1 MDTPAQDAPD
11 FSAPTLVEGFAQ
23 VVALEGS
30 VAWLEP
36 EQTTSCGGCAASG
49 ACGAKGVGTLASRL
63 EARRFPLENRAGL
76 RVGERVVVGI
86 SEKALVKASLAAYAV
101 PLATML
107 VCAGVAQWLAGSD
120 VVTMASMAG
129 GLVLGLGGA
138 RLGAAMLSSR
148 GELAPRFLRRAD
160 AVITCHF

>member
-1 MDTPAQDAPD
+1 MDTPAHDTLD

-23 VVALEGS
+23 VVALEGN
-30 VAWLEP
+30 VAWLVP
-36 EQTTSCGGCAASG
+36 EQTTSCGTCASSG

-63 EARRFPLENRAGL
+63 EARRFPLENTVGL

-86 SEKALVKASLAAYAV
+86 SEKALVKASLTAYAI
-101 PLATML
+101 PLVTML
-107 VCAGVAQWLAGSD
+107 VSAGVAQWLAGSD
-120 VVTMASMAG
+120 AITMVSMAG

-138 RLGAAMLSSR
+138 RLGAGFLSNR

-160 AVITCHF
+160 VVITCHF